1 MTKRE
6 LFDEYARIG
15 HALSCGAR
23 IELLDL
29 LFQAERTVEA
39 LAAETGLSVANA
51 SQHLQVLRRA
61 QMVKVRRAGLYA
73 FYSLASDEVYLLWS
87 SLRAFGEKRVA
98 GVQGA
103 LSQFLSTRE
112 NLEEVSAEE
121 LQRRLYEGEVTVID
135 VRPQAEFEACHVA
148 GAISMPI
155 EEIAHRLDALPR
167 DREIVAY
174 CRGPFCVQS
183 DAAVSVLRRH
193 GFTARRLEFGLPEW
207 RAKGHLV
214 STSKA

>member
-1 MTKRE
+1 MTKRD

-29 LFQAERTVEA
+29 LFQTERSVEE
-39 LAAETGLSVANA
+39 LAHETGMSVANV

-73 FYSLASDEVYLLWS
+73 FYSLASEEVYLLWS
-87 SLRAFGEKRVA
+87 SLRAFGEKRVS

-103 LSQFLSTRE
+103 LSQFLSSRE
-112 NLEEVSAEE
+112 NLEEVSAKE
-121 LQRRLYEGEVTVID
+121 LERRLRDGEVTVID

-155 EEIAHRLDALPR
+155 EELASRLDALPK
-167 DREIVAY
+167 DKQIVAY

-193 GFTARRLEFGLPEW
+193 GFKATRLEYGLPEW
-207 RAKGHLV
+207 RANGHV
-214 STSKA
+214 VTSGSS